1 VRLDWGR
8 SSINKQELIRWDSE
22 CELIYDDVVHAE
34 ASAYAH
40 WTDFLI
46 SKDVRVPASLYY
58 AGLITG
64 YSQAEPA

>member
-1 VRLDWGR
+1 MR
-8 SSINKQELIRWDSE
+8 RWYSE
-22 CELIYDDVVHAE
+22 HELIYNDIVHAE

-58 AGLITG
+58 AGLQATTTL
-64 YSQAEPA
+64 SQRNIMKLILERPC